1 MGHAHHEI
9 VDRVFAHP
17 MDMNIH
23 WRDIVRMFEKLGG
36 TTEETKHGRLKVHLG
51 GKETTFTIPHHS
63 NTLDS
68 RDELVQI
75 RHFLESAGFKPEA

>member
-23 WRDIVRMFEKLGG
+23 WREIVRMFEKLGG
-36 TTEETKHGRLKVHLG
+36 TTEETRHGRLKVHLA

-75 RHFLESAGFKPEA
+75 RHFLESAGFKPGS